1 MAVESG
7 FVVKRTGNPS
17 QASGERV
24 LVLLEG
30 SMRSKFA
37 VLVFFI
43 ALSSARGA
51 YAQGCALCY
60 TTASAAGA
68 AAQRSL
74 DWGILALLAPALT
87 LFLCVMFML
96 YRRAVSSSV

>member
-1 MAVESG
+1 V
-7 FVVKRTGNPS
+7 P
-17 QASGERV
+17 
-24 LVLLEG
+24 VLLEG
-30 SMRSKFA
+30 QMRSRLA
-37 VLVFFI
+37 LLIVMTVLG
-43 ALSSARGA
+43 SARGA

-87 LFLCVMFML
+87 LFLCVIFML
-96 YRRAVSSSV
+96 YRRAVSASL

>member
-1 MAVESG
+1 M
-7 FVVKRTGNPS
+7 P
-17 QASGERV
+17 
-24 LVLLEG
+24 VLLEG
-30 SMRSKFA
+30 QMRSKFA
-37 VLVFFI
+37 LLAFFTT
-43 ALSSARGA
+43 LTSGRGA

-87 LFLCVMFML
+87 LFLGVMFML